1 MLLPRVYMVKRIL
14 SERLKE
20 GDFIGVV
27 SASDPLK
34 DIEKDKQFDSGIKF
48 LKNMGFN
55 IILGKNL
62 SSIDPEKRAEDIN
75 NFFKDKKVKAIISSQ
90 GGDTSEKLLPFVDFE
105 IIKKNPKI
113 LLGISDITVLLNAI
127 NTKTGLITFHGND
140 VKYGFGRNPTE
151 YDKTEFSRILM
162 NGSRG
167 EIPANK
173 ERKTIRSGKAEGKLI
188 GGNLYCLLKLIDTE
202 YCPDFEGSVLFLEE
216 YDFEKEDCES
226 QLEKLKKLNVFD
238 KIKGVIIG
246 YIYGLQKLN
255 PSSKQMEE
263 ILLEITKDYDFPIL
277 KVNDFGHN
285 TPNTVLPVGA
295 VIEMDADKKKIKLV
309 EDICL

>member
-1 MLLPRVYMVKRIL
+1 MVKRIL
-14 SERLKE
+14 PERLKE
-20 GDFIGVV
+20 RDFIGVV

-48 LKNMGFN
+48 LKNMSFN

-75 NFFKDKKVKAIISSQ
+75 NFFKDKKIKAIIASQ
-90 GGDTSEKLLPFVDFE
+90 GGDTSEELLPFVDFE

-162 NGSRG
+162 NGSKG
-167 EIPANK
+167 EIPANL

-188 GGNLYCLLKLIDTE
+188 GGNLYCLLKLANTE
-202 YCPDFEGSVLFLEE
+202 YWPDLEKSILFLEG

-246 YIYGLQKLN
+246 YIYSLQKLN

>member
-1 MLLPRVYMVKRIL
+1 MVKRIL
-14 SERLKE
+14 PERLKK
-20 GDFIGVV
+20 GDSIGVV

-34 DIEKDKQFDSGIKF
+34 DIEKDKQFYSGINF

-55 IILGKNL
+55 VILGENI
-62 SSIDPEKRAEDIN
+62 SSNEPEKRAKDIN
-75 NFFKDKKVKAIISSQ
+75 NFFMDKKIKAIIASQ
-90 GGDTSEKLLPFVDFE
+90 GGDTSEKLLPFVDFN

-113 LLGISDITVLLNAI
+113 FLGISDITVLLNAI

-151 YDKTEFSRILM
+151 YDKTEFIRVLM
-162 NGSRG
+162 DGSGG
-167 EIPANK
+167 ETPANK

-202 YCPDFEGSVLFLEE
+202 YRPDFKESILFLED
-216 YDFEKEDCES
+216 YDFEKEDCKS
-226 QLEKLKKLNVFD
+226 QLEKLKKIGVFD

-246 YIYGLQKLN
+246 YIYGLQAIN
-255 PSSKQMEE
+255 IGSKQMEE
-263 ILLEITKDYDFPIL
+263 VLLEITKNYSFPIL

-295 VIEMDADKKKIKLV
+295 IVEMDADKRKIKIV
-309 EDICL
+309 EKFIL

>member
-1 MLLPRVYMVKRIL
+1 MAKMILP
-14 SERLKE
+14 ERLKE

-48 LKNMGFN
+48 LENMGFHT
-55 IILGKNL
+55 ILGKNL
-62 SSIDPEKRAEDIN
+62 SSNEPEKRAKDIN
-75 NFFKDKKVKAIISSQ
+75 NFFMDKKIKAIIASQ

-105 IIKKNPKI
+105 TIRKNPKI
-113 LLGISDITVLLNAI
+113 FLGISDITVLLNAI

-151 YDKTEFSRILM
+151 YDKTEFRRILM
-162 NGSRG
+162 TGSKG

-202 YCPDFEGSVLFLEE
+202 YCPDFEESILFLED
-216 YDFEKEDCES
+216 YDFEKEDCKS
-226 QLEKLKKLNVFD
+226 QLEKLKKIGVFY
-238 KIKGVIIG
+238 KIKGIIIG
-246 YIYGLQKLN
+246 YIYGLQAIN
-255 PSSKQMEE
+255 TGSKQMEE
-263 ILLEITKDYDFPIL
+263 VLLEITKDYDFPIL
-277 KVNDFGHN
+277 KINDFGHN

-295 VIEMDADKKKIKLV
+295 VIKMDADKRKIKIIEKFIL
-309 EDICL
+309 

>member
-1 MLLPRVYMVKRIL
+1 MVKRIL
-14 SERLKE
+14 PERLKE
-20 GDFIGVV
+20 RDFIGVV

-48 LKNMGFN
+48 LKNMSFN

-75 NFFKDKKVKAIISSQ
+75 NFFKDKKIKAIIASQ
-90 GGDTSEKLLPFVDFE
+90 GGDTSEELLPFVDFE

-151 YDKTEFSRILM
+151 YDKTEFRRILM
-162 NGSRG
+162 TGSKG

-202 YCPDFEGSVLFLEE
+202 YCPDFEESILFLED
-216 YDFEKEDCES
+216 YDFEKEDCKS
-226 QLEKLKKLNVFD
+226 QLEKLKKIGVFY
-238 KIKGVIIG
+238 KIKGIIIG
-246 YIYGLQKLN
+246 YIYGLQAIN
-255 PSSKQMEE
+255 TGSKQMEE
-263 ILLEITKDYDFPIL
+263 VLLEITKDYDFPIL
-277 KVNDFGHN
+277 KINDFGHN

-295 VIEMDADKKKIKLV
+295 VIKMDADKRKIKIIEKFIL
-309 EDICL
+309 

>member
-1 MLLPRVYMVKRIL
+1 MVKRIL
-14 SERLKE
+14 PERLKE

-48 LKNMGFN
+48 LKNMSFN

-75 NFFKDKKVKAIISSQ
+75 NFFKDKKVKAIIASQ
-90 GGDTSEKLLPFVDFE
+90 GGDTSEELLPFVDFE

-162 NGSRG
+162 NGSKG
-167 EIPANK
+167 EIPANL

-188 GGNLYCLLKLIDTE
+188 GGNLYCLLKLANTE
-202 YCPDFEGSVLFLEE
+202 YWPDLEKSILFLEG

-246 YIYGLQKLN
+246 YIYSLQKLN

>member
-1 MLLPRVYMVKRIL
+1 MVKRIL

>member
-1 MLLPRVYMVKRIL
+1 MVKRIL
-14 SERLKE
+14 PERLKK

-34 DIEKDKQFDSGIKF
+34 DIENDKQFGSGIKF
-48 LKNMGFN
+48 LENMGFHVV
-55 IILGKNL
+55 LGKNL
-62 SSIDPEKRAEDIN
+62 SSIDPEKRAEDMN
-75 NFFKDKKVKAIISSQ
+75 NFFRDKKIKAVIASQ
-90 GGDTSEKLLPFVDFE
+90 GGDTSDKLLPFLDFE

-113 LLGISDITVLLNAI
+113 FLGISDITVLLNAI

-140 VKYGFGRNPTE
+140 IKYGFGRNPTK

-162 NGSRG
+162 NGSEG
-167 EIPANK
+167 EIPANR
-173 ERKTIRSGKAEGKLI
+173 ERKTIRGGKAEGKLI
-188 GGNLYCLLKLIDTE
+188 GGNLYCLLKLANTE
-202 YCPDFEGSVLFLEE
+202 YWPDFEKSIIFLEG
-216 YDFEKEDCES
+216 YDFEKEDCKS

-238 KIKGVIIG
+238 KTDGVIIG

-263 ILLEITKDYDFPIL
+263 ILLEITKNYDFPIL

-295 VIEMDADKKKIKLV
+295 VIEMDADKKTIKLV
-309 EDICL
+309 EDIGL